1 MRMHPQSVQLPFV
14 LRLLIWMKLWMLPVQ
29 VSWYVLITGR
39 VSPIGNSLPLV
50 GTGPNRDIVVG
61 HLSLDNSD
69 NVCLF
74 VPCGMS
80 SCSFSYVIQRIYCY
94 LSLEK
99 VFALRACRACVSDH
113 VSLSVRGAPLTPDP
127 HCSKAAPRLGST
139 PQMHLWST
147 LLFMFINVCLK
158 RSNYPWFAG

>member
-1 MRMHPQSVQLPFV
+1 M
-14 LRLLIWMKLWMLPVQ
+14 
-29 VSWYVLITGR
+29 ITGR
-39 VSPIGNSLPLV
+39 VSPIGKSLPLV

-127 HCSKAAPRLGST
+127 HCSKAAPRLSHISYISYKRFICS
-139 PQMHLWST
+139 PFSSQRVNEADLNVYS
-147 LLFMFINVCLK
+147 LLVPFIRIEICLFCNMYCQSLK
-158 RSNYPWFAG
+158 